1 MRFFLV
7 FSLSRSRSLSSFFSL
22 CFPEV
27 VSLLRFSGS
36 NLARASIPQL
46 KLAAGRSG
54 RLLVVTSSPME
65 GGGVTRSSHKR
76 VALVTGANRGIGL
89 EVCRQLASSGATVVL
104 TARDEKRGAAAVDAL
119 RKLGLSDVVFCQLD
133 VGEPSS
139 AARLADFVRDR
150 FGRLDILVNN
160 AGVSGVRMDI
170 GDPAALHQVRT
181 SMGAMERLEWFN
193 QRTTEPFE
201 EAEECLRTNY
211 HGTKNVT
218 EALLPLLLSSSN
230 ARVVNVSST
239 FGLLRVFSGE
249 ELKHELNDIDNLS
262 KERLDELSGQFL
274 EDFKN
279 GRLDHHG
286 WPVGGFSAYKVS
298 KALINAYTRILA
310 KKHTSM
316 RVNCLDPGY
325 VKTDINF
332 HTGDLTVE
340 EGARGP
346 VMLALIPK
354 DGPTG
359 AYFNGTVEASFL

>member
-1 MRFFLV
+1 
-7 FSLSRSRSLSSFFSL
+7 
-22 CFPEV
+22 
-27 VSLLRFSGS
+27 
-36 NLARASIPQL
+36 
-46 KLAAGRSG
+46 
-54 RLLVVTSSPME
+54 ME
-65 GGGVTRSSHKR
+65 GGGATSSSHKR

-89 EVCRQLASSGATVVL
+89 EVCRQLASGGATVVL
-104 TARDEKRGAAAVDAL
+104 TARDEKRGAVAVDAL
-119 RKLGLSDVVFCQLD
+119 RELGLPDVVFHKLD

-150 FGRLDILVNN
+150 FGRLDVLVNN

-181 SMGAMERLEWFN
+181 SMSAVERLEWFN

-218 EALLPLLLSSSN
+218 EALLPLLLSSSD
-230 ARVVNVSST
+230 ARVVNVSSSY
-239 FGLLRVFSGE
+239 GLLRFFSGE
-249 ELKHELNDIDNLS
+249 DLKHELNDIDNLS
-262 KERLDELSGQFL
+262 TERLDELSGLFL
-274 EDFKN
+274 KDFKN

-286 WPVGGFSAYKVS
+286 WPAGGFSAYKVS
-298 KALINAYTRILA
+298 KALINAYTRVLA

-332 HTGDLTVE
+332 HTGVLTVE

-346 VMLALIPK
+346 VMLARVPK

-359 AYFNGTVEASFL
+359 AYFNGTEQASFV

>member
-1 MRFFLV
+1 
-7 FSLSRSRSLSSFFSL
+7 
-22 CFPEV
+22 
-27 VSLLRFSGS
+27 
-36 NLARASIPQL
+36 
-46 KLAAGRSG
+46 
-54 RLLVVTSSPME
+54 ME
-65 GGGVTRSSHKR
+65 GGVTASSFHKR
-76 VALVTGANRGIGL
+76 VAVVTGANRGIGL
-89 EVCRQLASSGATVVL
+89 EVCRQLASGGATVVL

-119 RKLGLSDVVFCQLD
+119 RELGLPDVLFHQLD

-150 FGRLDILVNN
+150 FGKLDILVNN

-181 SMGAMERLEWFN
+181 SMSAVERLEWFN

-218 EALLPLLLSSSN
+218 EALLPLLLSSSD
-230 ARVVNVSST
+230 ARVVNVSSSY
-239 FGLLRVFSGE
+239 GLLRFFSRE
-249 ELKHELNDIDNLS
+249 ELKHELDDIDNLS
-262 KERLDELSGQFL
+262 TERLDELSELFL
-274 EDFKN
+274 KDFKN

-286 WPVGGFSAYKVS
+286 WPVAGFSAYKVS
-298 KALINAYTRILA
+298 KALINAYTRVLA

-332 HTGDLTVE
+332 HTGVLTVE
-340 EGARGP
+340 EGARGAM
-346 VMLALIPK
+346 MLAHLPK
-354 DGPTG
+354 EGPTG
-359 AYFNGTVEASFL
+359 SYFNGTEQAPFV